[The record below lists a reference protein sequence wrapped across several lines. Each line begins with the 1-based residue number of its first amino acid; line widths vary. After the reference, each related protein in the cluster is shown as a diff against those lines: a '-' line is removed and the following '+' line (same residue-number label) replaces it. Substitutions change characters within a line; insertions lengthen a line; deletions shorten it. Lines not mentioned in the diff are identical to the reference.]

1 MKEISAVL
9 NVLLQAFKG
18 ISWEFGELENPIVRN
33 LKLVEY
39 IEGMKI
45 DPELKDG
52 SIYLVEPI
60 LGSSNLSGLTLLLPK

>member
-1 MKEISAVL
+1 MKDISAVL

-45 DPELKDG
+45 DPEIKDG
-52 SIYLVEPI
+52 SIYFVETI
-60 LGSSNLSGLTLLLPK
+60 LTEQHEA